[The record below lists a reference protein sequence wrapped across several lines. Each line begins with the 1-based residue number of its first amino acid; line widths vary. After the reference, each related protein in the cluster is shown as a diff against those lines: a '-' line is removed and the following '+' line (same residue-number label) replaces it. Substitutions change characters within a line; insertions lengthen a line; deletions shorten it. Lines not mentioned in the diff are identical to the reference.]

1 MSKITKEDLDII
13 RQYFLSFDEVVRNNI
28 RSTISAAMIKY
39 ITIIENGFVNDY
51 SSERISSEL
60 GIEQSKEI
68 SLLKNEYLIALAQA
82 SLEEDKNPDLEKI
95 NNLGNKSF
103 QNILKE
109 LSYSDAFEKDMS
121 IALKSLERDELKKR
135 FQKYDEED
143 EFEIAEDEMRTA
155 ITSVERDSMKK
166 HFKEL
171 DNEESNRNRIKLF
184 FRYAIAA
191 AIFGIIFNASY
202 LLFFNQGI
210 SDKSSFVKKESEKTN
225 DQQLAKVDLPNL
237 INKTEYKKVILERKN
252 SSAFA
257 LRKDSIAI
265 EVKGLL
271 PQIDTLQRI
280 LEGMHNNRLQREDL
294 HRSDQILKQIDS
306 LQSLL
311 NTYIFNSNT
320 RRVIVNLDKAR
331 KVESI
336 ISIDPDNL
344 SKFYINIKG
353 EYYLIETNTMPV
365 KLIPIIDKMLI
376 DSLKTIEFIN
386 E

>member
-1 MSKITKEDLDII
+1 
-13 RQYFLSFDEVVRNNI
+13 
-28 RSTISAAMIKY
+28 
-39 ITIIENGFVNDY
+39 
-51 SSERISSEL
+51 
-60 GIEQSKEI
+60 
-68 SLLKNEYLIALAQA
+68 LLKNEYLIALAQA
-82 SLEEDKNPDLEKI
+82 SQEDDSNPDLDKI
-95 NNLGNKSF
+95 NNIGNKSF
-103 QNILKE
+103 QNILKVI
-109 LSYSDAFEKDMS
+109 SDSDSFEKDMS
-121 IALKSLERDELKKR
+121 VALKSMERAELKKK

-166 HFKEL
+166 HFEEL

-191 AIFGIIFNASY
+191 AIVGLIFSGSY

-210 SDKSSFVKKESEKTN
+210 IDKNSLVKKESEKTN

-257 LRKDSIAI
+257 LRKDSIGI
-265 EVKGLL
+265 EVMGLL

-280 LEGMHNNRLQREDL
+280 LEGINNNQRKKDDL
-294 HRSDQILKQIDS
+294 YRGDQILKQIDS
-306 LQSLL
+306 LQALL
-311 NTYIFNSNT
+311 NTYTFDSNT
-320 RRVIVNLDKAR
+320 RKIIINLDKVR
-331 KVESI
+331 GVESI

-353 EYYLIETNTMPV
+353 GYYLVETNTMPV
-365 KLIPIIDKMLI
+365 KLIPIIDKTLI